1 MSEATWDDEVVLI
14 EVTGYK
20 KDSLKQQIPVTK
32 EKTVCCYTTP
42 VTRSEFYSAQQ
53 NNIQIAE
60 TIIVHPYEYS
70 GQKTV
75 EFNGIKMSV
84 IKTYKIDQEEIELT
98 CVEKLGDR

>member
-20 KDSLKQQIPVTK
+20 TDSLKQQTPVTK

-42 VTRSEFYSAQQ
+42 VTRNEFYSAQQ
-53 NNIQIAE
+53 NNIQITE

-75 EFNGIKMSV
+75 EFNGKKLSV
-84 IKTYKIDQEEIELT
+84 IKTYKINLEEIELT